1 MNDAVNKQLFLDIK
15 ESPVS
20 KWKTGFFIIHVSN
33 NIEDKVKRYE
43 LIKKYKKDHGK
54 LDIEFL
60 NRTYPDTLTWRKEL
74 VKLGL
79 YSDLEEI
86 DIDQHI
92 KYAK

>member
-1 MNDAVNKQLFLDIK
+1 MKLCPKCELNYIQD
-15 ESPVS
+15 E
-20 KWKTGFFIIHVSN
+20 
-33 NIEDKVKRYE
+33 EDCCVTCLKSE